1 MYLVQDFI
9 SNEERVREIAI
20 ETKGGLGD
28 YLHSVIDEIID
39 SVDDENNIFSFVNIK
54 IFPDYPE
61 DDEVDL
67 DNFDTS
73 IAIDNSFDNIEQMLD
88 GIEQKLDNR

>member
-9 SNEERVREIAI
+9 SDKERVHEIAI

-39 SVDDENNIFSFVNIK
+39 SVDDENNILSFINIK
-54 IFPDYPE
+54 IFPDYPK

-67 DNFDTS
+67 ENLDMTT
-73 IAIDNSFDNIEQMLD
+73 AIDNSFDNIEQMLD
-88 GIEQKLDNR
+88 NR